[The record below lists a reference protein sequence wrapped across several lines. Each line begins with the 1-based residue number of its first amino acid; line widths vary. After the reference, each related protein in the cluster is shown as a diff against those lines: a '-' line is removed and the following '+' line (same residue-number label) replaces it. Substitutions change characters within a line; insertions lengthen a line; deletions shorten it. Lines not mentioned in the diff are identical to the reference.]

1 MPEVMDHA
9 NDFRQMC
16 LVAYAGHNRRMMKS
30 LLALHIAAG
39 SVALASMLVPMIA
52 VKGGRTHRRAGWVFV
67 ASMSIVSVT
76 ALLLSGARV
85 LFDPRPEAKT
95 FGYFL
100 LVVALLT
107 GAAVS
112 AGVRVLRFKNRTA
125 ARVHWWDT
133 GLPLLL
139 AAASVALGVDGIA
152 RGQTLFIA
160 FAALGLLN
168 ATGSLRYWLRP
179 PASPTHWWFEHM
191 NGMLTGC
198 VAATTAFLV
207 IGGSRLGIWPLAAWL
222 TPALIGA
229 PGIALWSG
237 YYRRRFAARHET
249 STPNCQAPNCQDSQ
263 FRRLEVGSSAIGS

>member
-1 MPEVMDHA
+1 MHRG
-9 NDFRQMC
+9 NDFRQMRL
-16 LVAYAGHNRRMMKS
+16 LVGAGHNRRMMKS

-39 SVALASMLVPMIA
+39 SIALASMLVPMIA
-52 VKGGRTHRRAGWVFV
+52 VKGGKTHRRAGWVFV

-76 ALLLSGARV
+76 ALLMSGARV
-85 LFDPRPEAKT
+85 LFDPRPEARM

-107 GAAVS
+107 GTAVS
-112 AGVRVLRFKNRTA
+112 SGVRVLRFKNRTS

-133 GLPLLL
+133 GLPLVL
-139 AAASVALGVDGIA
+139 AAASLVLGASGIT

-160 FAALGLLN
+160 FALLGLLN
-168 ATGSLRYWLRP
+168 AAGSLRYWLRP
-179 PASPTHWWFEHM
+179 PASPMHWWFEHM

-222 TPALIGA
+222 TPAVIGA
-229 PGIALWSG
+229 PGIALWTR
-237 YYRRRFAARHET
+237 YYRRRFASKDR
-249 STPNCQAPNCQDSQ
+249 QASSQ
-263 FRRLEVGSSAIGS
+263 RPRIDCRYFASSASYGPS